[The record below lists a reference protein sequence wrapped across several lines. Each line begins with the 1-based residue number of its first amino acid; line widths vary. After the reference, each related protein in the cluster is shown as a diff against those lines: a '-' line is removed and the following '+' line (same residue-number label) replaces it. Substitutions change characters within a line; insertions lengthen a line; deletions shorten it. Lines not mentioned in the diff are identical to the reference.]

1 MNVSSFCGMIRF
13 MHLRIVALSDTHG
26 LHDRLEVPDGDILIH
41 AGDLTRSGTL
51 EQVEAF
57 DAWIAGLPHAH
68 KIVIAGNH
76 DFCFE
81 RAPEEARGLLRSCTY
96 LQDEAVTVAG
106 LRVYGSPW
114 QPWFY
119 DFAFNL
125 QRGAPLREK
134 WAQIP
139 DATDVLVTHGPPQ
152 GHGGL
157 TSGGGDA
164 GCEELL
170 AAVQRVAPRLHIF
183 GHIHEGYG
191 VSAEGG
197 TQFLNASV
205 CTLGYEPIQAPLVI
219 ELEGDGASR

>member
-1 MNVSSFCGMIRF
+1 MT
-13 MHLRIVALSDTHG
+13 LRIVAISDTHG
-26 LHDRLEVPDGDILIH
+26 LHDRLEVPDGDLLIH
-41 AGDLTRSGTL
+41 AGDLTRSGEL
-51 EQVEAF
+51 SQVPAF
-57 DAWIAGLPHAH
+57 DAWIAGLPHPH

-81 RAPEEARGLLRSCTY
+81 RAPAEARRLLRRCTY

-106 LRVYGSPW
+106 LKLYGSPW

-125 QRGAPLREK
+125 RRGEALREK
-134 WAQIP
+134 WARIP
-139 DATDVLVTHGPPQ
+139 LDTDVLITHGPPQ

-157 TSGGGDA
+157 TSGGVDA

-170 AAVQRVAPRLHIF
+170 AAVQRIRPRLHVF

-191 VSAEGG
+191 VTEEGR
-197 TQFLNASV
+197 TRFVNASV
-205 CTLGYEPIQAPLVI
+205 CNLGYEPLQAPVVI
-219 ELEGDGASR
+219 ELVVSGERESP